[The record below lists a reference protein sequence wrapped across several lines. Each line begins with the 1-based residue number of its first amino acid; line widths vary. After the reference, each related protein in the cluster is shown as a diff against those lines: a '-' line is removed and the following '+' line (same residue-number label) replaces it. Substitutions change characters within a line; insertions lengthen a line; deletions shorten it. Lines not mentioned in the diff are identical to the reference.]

1 MSKGI
6 MNFHIET
13 ALKAINDEDLND
25 NFVGAFPANK
35 MNRFI
40 DYKSMIS
47 RKMANILS

>member
-47 RKMANILS
+47 RKMAIILS

>member
-47 RKMANILS
+47 KKMANILS

>member
-47 RKMANILS
+47 RKMANIPS

>member
-25 NFVGAFPANK
+25 NFVWCFSSEQNEW
-35 MNRFI
+35 I
-40 DYKSMIS
+40 Y
-47 RKMANILS
+47 

>member
-6 MNFHIET
+6 TNFHKET
-13 ALKAINDEDLND
+13 ALKAITDEELND